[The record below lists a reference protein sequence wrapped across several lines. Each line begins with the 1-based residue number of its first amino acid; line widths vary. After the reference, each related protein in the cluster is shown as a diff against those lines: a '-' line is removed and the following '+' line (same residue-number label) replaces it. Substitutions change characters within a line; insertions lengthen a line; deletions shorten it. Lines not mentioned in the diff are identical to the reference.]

1 MRAACVV
8 VLLCVGLGTTG
19 CKGNNEADA
28 APDPAALKAQQELV
42 ARRDALL
49 AARQK
54 LQSDREKV
62 IEEIKQIEAKGG
74 DTSELVKQRNALDNK
89 IEGQDSELIE
99 TLNTKL
105 DTIATT
111 SNSSANLA
119 ARESALSTREARI
132 AERDRVFAERERN
145 LAEREHQLAIREKE
159 TCSVAPQVIMQ
170 APPPHGGSYS
180 RKDVDPL
187 LREARATMQS
197 KGILSSD
204 LGPASG
210 LETESTKA
218 MAEGDWGRAYLAAAQ
233 LAQTVKAIKI
243 DRPFVQAKYNRLHTR
258 VLGGKQDEATTKQLT
273 DGMTDVMQKFG
284 DGDFISA
291 NRKLNQLSGLVK

>member
-1 MRAACVV
+1 MRVAPVV
-8 VLLCVGLGTTG
+8 VVCLLGLG
-19 CKGNNEADA
+19 CKGKGEADA

-54 LQSDREKV
+54 LQSDRQKV
-62 IEEIKQIEAKGG
+62 IEEIKQVEAKGG
-74 DTSELVKQRNALDNK
+74 DTSELVKKRTAIEDE
-89 IEGQDSELIE
+89 IEGKGSELIE

-119 ARESALSTREARI
+119 AREAALSTREGRI
-132 AERDRVFAERERN
+132 AERDRAFAERERN

-159 TCSVAPQVIMQ
+159 TCGTAAPVILQ
-170 APPPHGGSYS
+170 APPPKGGSYS

-187 LREARATMQS
+187 LREARAMMQS
-197 KGILSSD
+197 KGILITD
-204 LGPASG
+204 LGPAVG
-210 LETESTKA
+210 LEGESTKA

-233 LAQTVKAIKI
+233 LAQTVKAIKV
-243 DRPFVQAKYNRLHTR
+243 DRGFVQAKYNRLHAR
-258 VLGGKQDEATTKQLT
+258 VLGGKQDEATSKQLT
-273 DGMTDVMQKFG
+273 EGMTDVMQKFG
-284 DGDFISA
+284 DGDFLSA